1 MILAV
6 AGRRIDGSDAKDLHF
21 PLRNVDLVRQRV
33 RALLHAS
40 AATTMVSSAACGADL
55 IALSEARELRLRRR
69 IILPFARER
78 FRVSSVSDRPGNWG
92 PLYDEILDEAEA
104 SGDLKVLEEASDE
117 HAYRVVNRAIL
128 DATSAFMKELRQ
140 PASAVLAW
148 DGASRGDADITGDFG
163 IEAKRRG
170 LPVLEVLTV

>member
-6 AGRRIDGSDAKDLHF
+6 AGRRIDGSDAEDSHF
-21 PLRNVDLVRQRV
+21 PLRNVELVRQRM
-33 RALLHAS
+33 RAMLHAS

-69 IILPFARER
+69 IVLPFARDR
-78 FRVSSVSDRPGNWG
+78 FRITSVADRPGNWG
-92 PLYDEILDEAEA
+92 PLYDEILDEAEVA
-104 SGDLKVLEEASDE
+104 DDLRVLVESSDE
-117 HAYRVVNRAIL
+117 HGYRVVNRAIL

-140 PASAVLAW
+140 PASAVLVW
-148 DGASRGDADITGDFG
+148 EGASRGDADITGDFG

>member
-6 AGRRIDGSDAKDLHF
+6 AGRRIDGSDAKDSHF

-33 RALLHAS
+33 RALLHGS
-40 AATTMVSSAACGADL
+40 AASTMVSSAACGADL

-69 IILPFARER
+69 IILPFVRDR
-78 FRVSSVSDRPGNWG
+78 FRITSVADRPGNWG

-104 SGDLKVLEEASDE
+104 SGDLIVLVESSDE
-117 HAYRVVNRAIL
+117 HGYRVANRVIL

-140 PASAVLAW
+140 PASAVLVW
-148 DGASRGDADITGDFG
+148 EGASRGDADITEDFG

-170 LPVLEVLTV
+170 LPVLEVLTI

>member
-6 AGRRIDGSDAKDLHF
+6 AGRRIDGSDAKDSHF
-21 PLRNVDLVRQRV
+21 PLHNVDLVRQRM
-33 RALLHAS
+33 RSLLHAS

-55 IALSEARELRLRRR
+55 IALSEARELTLRRR
-69 IILPFARER
+69 IILPFARDR
-78 FRVSSVSDRPGNWG
+78 FRITSVADRPGNWG

-104 SGDLKVLEEASDE
+104 SGDLIVLEEASDE
-117 HAYRVVNRAIL
+117 QGYRVVNRAIL
-128 DATSAFMKELRQ
+128 DAASAFMKELRQ
-140 PASAVLAW
+140 PASAVLVW
-148 DGASRGDADITGDFG
+148 EGDSRGDADMTEDFG